1 LNIIYISNDIEKAKE
16 EIVSTYE
23 NIYIFEDIDLK
34 LELVK
39 SIKEEAYQTTEKD
52 KYILIKAVN
61 FRIESQNALLKILEE
76 TPDKVNFIILTTSK
90 YALLDTIKSRMSIQT
105 INYNLPKIEFNLNIN
120 RLTTKDIY
128 ETLKK
133 PLDKQELKSF
143 IYEIF
148 KNIQNPNKELLEDF
162 ELAIKLVDL
171 NTDKQAII
179 SLLLLSIR
187 NLNANLQTFK

>member
-1 LNIIYISNDIEKAKE
+1 LNIIYISNDIEKTKE
-16 EIVSTYE
+16 ELISKYE
-23 NIYIFEDIDLK
+23 NLYIFEDIDLK
-34 LELVK
+34 LDMIK
-39 SIKEEAYQTTEKD
+39 SIKEEAYQTSDEE
-52 KYILIKAVN
+52 KYILIKAIN

-76 TPDKVNFIILTTSK
+76 TPKKVNFIILTTSK
-90 YALLDTIKSRMSIQT
+90 YALLDTIRSRMSIET
-105 INYNLPKIEFNLNIN
+105 FNYPLPEIEFDLNIK

-143 IYEIF
+143 IYQLF
-148 KNIQNPNKELLEDF
+148 KNIENPDDEVLENF

>member
-16 EIVSTYE
+16 EIISKYK

-90 YALLDTIKSRMSIQT
+90 YALLDTIKSRMSIKT
-105 INYNLPKIEFNLNIN
+105 INYNLAKIEFNLNIN

>member
-1 LNIIYISNDIEKAKE
+1 MNIIYISNDIEKAKE

-90 YALLDTIKSRMSIQT
+90 YALLDTIKSRMSIKT

-143 IYEIF
+143 IYEVF
-148 KNIQNPNKELLEDF
+148 KNIKNPNKELLEDF